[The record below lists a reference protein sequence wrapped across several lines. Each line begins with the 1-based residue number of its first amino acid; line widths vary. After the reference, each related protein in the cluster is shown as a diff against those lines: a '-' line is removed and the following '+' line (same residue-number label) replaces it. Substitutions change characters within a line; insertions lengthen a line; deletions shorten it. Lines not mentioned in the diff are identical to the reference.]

1 MARNGVYESCLS
13 WLFPTT
19 VADCHRQR
27 EELRPRERR
36 GSHRMTRHLPV
47 GHHIFHP
54 TMKSRQCKSKAK
66 FFHAGMKKIIL
77 CSLPESLLDTH
88 NVVNHNLSPALSL
101 PVVTKP
107 YQNLPLWCYF
117 CHPVTNS
124 QVSNHDDCEK
134 PNQLITSILGWKLP
148 QKYHFTVQIL
158 NFRA

>member
-54 TMKSRQCKSKAK
+54 TIKTRQCKT
-66 FFHAGMKKIIL
+66 KKVFSCRL
-77 CSLPESLLDTH
+77 LHCSLPESLLDTH

-124 QVSNHDDCEK
+124 QVSNHDDYEK
-134 PNQLITSILGWKLP
+134 VKSILVTNWH
-148 QKYHFTVQIL
+148 QKVSFYDRSNL